1 MFMPSLPM
9 GLPVPAYGRELGR
22 EFIEMPVPTAS
33 TNARRH
39 AEIGA
44 LWWLVMRW
52 MVIFEL
58 TPVNKC

>member
-1 MFMPSLPM
+1 MPSLEPT
-9 GLPVPAYGRELGR
+9 LAVLEHERALGR
-22 EFIEMPVPTAS
+22 EFNNLPVSAAS

-58 TPVNKC
+58 APVNKC